1 MNNVLPIM
9 RKELKT
15 YFNSPIAYVVIGVF
29 LLISGWFMS
38 TNLFLAGTAD
48 LRVLF
53 QIAPLIFMFFAPAIT
68 MRLISEERKSGTIEW
83 LVTMP
88 IRDSEIIVGKFLA
101 AVVLLATALAFTAP
115 FGIVISFLGDIDE
128 GPFIGGYLGLLLMG
142 AAYLSIGL
150 LGSSLTENQV
160 VAFIVGLAISFLF
173 FMFDKVL
180 MYVPPVMGSVLQYL
194 AIDYHF
200 ENIGRGVID
209 TRNILYY
216 LSLIVVMLGAS
227 VAVLEGRKR

>member
-1 MNNVLPIM
+1 M

-29 LLISGWFMS
+29 LLVSGWFVS
-38 TNLFLAGTAD
+38 TNLFLSGTAD
-48 LRVLF
+48 LRVFF

-68 MRLISEERKSGTIEW
+68 MRLISEEKKTGTIEL

-88 IRDSEIIVGKFLA
+88 IRDEEIIVGKWLA
-101 AVVLLATALAFTAP
+101 SLILLGTALLFTVP
-115 FGIVISFLGDIDE
+115 FIIFLVFLGNVDK
-128 GPFIGGYLGLLLMG
+128 GPLIGGYVGLLLMG
-142 AAYLSIGL
+142 GAYLSIGL

-160 VAFIVGLAISFLF
+160 IAFIVGLAIAFLF
-173 FMFDKVL
+173 WMFDKVL
-180 MYVPPVMGSVLQYL
+180 MYVPPVVGGVLQYL
-194 AIDYHF
+194 AIDFHF

-209 TRNILYY
+209 SRNVIYY
-216 LSLIVVMLGAS
+216 LSLIVVMLASS

>member
-1 MNNVLPIM
+1 M

-29 LLISGWFMS
+29 LLVSGWFVSSNM
-38 TNLFLAGTAD
+38 FLAGTAD
-48 LRVLF
+48 LRVFF

-68 MRLISEERKSGTIEW
+68 MRLISEEKKTGTIEL

-88 IRDSEIIVGKFLA
+88 IRDEEIILGKFLA
-101 AVVLLATALAFTAP
+101 ALVLLATALLFTLP
-115 FGIVISFLGDIDE
+115 FVIFLVFLGDVDK
-128 GPFIGGYLGLLLMG
+128 GPLIGGYVGLLFMG
-142 AAYLSIGL
+142 GAYLAIGL

-160 VAFIVGLAISFLF
+160 VAFIVGLGISFLF

-180 MYVPPVMGSVLQYL
+180 MYVPPFIGGILQYL
-194 AIDYHF
+194 AMDYHF

-209 TRNILYY
+209 SRNVIYY
-216 LSLIVVMLGAS
+216 VSLIVVMLASS

>member
-1 MNNVLPIM
+1 M

-29 LLISGWFMS
+29 LLISGWFVA
-38 TNLFLAGTAD
+38 TNLFLVGVCD
-48 LRVLF
+48 LRVFF

-68 MRLISEERKSGTIEW
+68 MRLISEERKSGTIEL

-88 IRDSEIIVGKFLA
+88 IRDSEIIIGKFLA
-101 AVVLLATALAFTAP
+101 AVVLLASALLFTAP
-115 FGIVISFLGDIDE
+115 FGFILSFLGDLDQ
-128 GPFIGGYLGLLLMG
+128 GPFLGGYLGLLFMG
-142 AAYLSIGL
+142 SAYLSIGI

-160 VAFIVGLAISFLF
+160 VAFIVGLAISFVF
-173 FMFDKVL
+173 FMFDKVT
-180 MYVPPVMGSVLQYL
+180 MYVPAFIGSILQYI

-200 ENIGRGVID
+200 DNIARGVID
-209 TRNILYY
+209 SRNIIYY
-216 LSLIVVMLGAS
+216 LTLIVVMLTAS